1 MRHHGTTILAIR
13 ADLFRPLEE
22 FRASAAEMAERL
34 REVAPAPGHEEVLA
48 PGDPEARAQAERER
62 DGIPVADDIWESVV
76 ATAKKV
82 GVEAGE

>member
-22 FRASAAEMAERL
+22 FQAGAAEMAERL
-34 REVAPAPGHEEVLA
+34 RKVAPAPGHSEVLA

-62 DGIPVADDIWESVV
+62 IGIPVADDVWESVV
-76 ATAKKV
+76 ATAKKL
-82 GVEAGE
+82 GVEVGE